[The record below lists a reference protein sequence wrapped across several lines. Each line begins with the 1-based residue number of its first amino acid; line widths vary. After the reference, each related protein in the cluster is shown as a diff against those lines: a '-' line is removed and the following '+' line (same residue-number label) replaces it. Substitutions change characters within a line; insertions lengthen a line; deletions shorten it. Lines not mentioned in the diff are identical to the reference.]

1 LIYLHKLLPLLF
13 SPIFLVM
20 LLLVVSL
27 FTKRSRITVVT
38 AITLLYCCSLPLL
51 SERLI
56 QSVEGNQVKRNPQEV
71 PRADAIVVL
80 GGSIQWVSG
89 ERGLVP
95 EWGDAD
101 RFFAGLDLMDAGRA
115 PYLVFTGGKVPWDLA
130 LKSEGH
136 VLKQYA
142 ERFGVAKD
150 KIHVTADVHNTAEE
164 ALAVQA
170 LLRNPPLGIKAE
182 RDITVILVT
191 SAFHMRRASSL
202 FEQVGLTVIPYA
214 VDFKVP
220 ATKITPMSF
229 LPSAGALS
237 TTDGAVREMLGV
249 LYYKVRHM
257 LSY

>member
-1 LIYLHKLLPLLF
+1 MI
-13 SPIFLVM
+13 

-27 FTKRSRITVVT
+27 FSKRSRITVAT
-38 AITLLYCCSLPLL
+38 AITLLYLCSLPLL

-56 QSVEGNQVKRNPQEV
+56 QSVEGNQVKRNAQEL

-80 GGSIQWVSG
+80 GGSIQWVTG

-95 EWGDAD
+95 EWGDGD

-115 PYLVFTGGKVPWDLA
+115 PNLVFTGGKVPWDLA

-142 ERFGVAKD
+142 ERFGVATD
-150 KIHVTADVHNTAEE
+150 NIHVTADVHNTAEE
-164 ALAVQA
+164 ALAVRA
-170 LLRNPPLGIKAE
+170 LLRNSPAGIKAE
-182 RDITVILVT
+182 RDSTVILVT
-191 SAFHMRRASSL
+191 SAFHMRRATSL

-220 ATKITPMSF
+220 AAKITPMSF
-229 LPSAGALS
+229 LPSATALS
-237 TTDGAVREMLGV
+237 TTDGAMREMLGV

>member
-1 LIYLHKLLPLLF
+1 LAARQADLEFKALR
-13 SPIFLVM
+13 SPIAGTLADLQVKAGDVIQAGSPLTKVIGESE
-20 LLLVVSL
+20 LLARIDVPAIYAPQLRPGLTVQLIDPIRKTPLETGVVDSVDPGVIVA
-27 FTKRSRITVVT
+27 S
-38 AITLLYCCSLPLL
+38 
-51 SERLI
+51 
-56 QSVEGNQVKRNPQEV
+56 QSVLVKAAFANPKGLLRNGLRV
-71 PRADAIVVL
+71 RTKLIL
-80 GGSIQWVSG
+80 G
-89 ERGLVP
+89 
-95 EWGDAD
+95 
-101 RFFAGLDLMDAGRA
+101 
-115 PYLVFTGGKVPWDLA
+115 T
-130 LKSEGH
+130 
-136 VLKQYA
+136 
-142 ERFGVAKD
+142 
-150 KIHVTADVHNTAEE
+150 EE

-237 TTDGAVREMLGV
+237 KTDGAVREMLGV